1 MIFSSVLDLGSYV
14 STKTAPSKKTI
25 NQKFILLVVNI
36 MLRYGQLVRVHQTTH
51 TIFDTENVIVDRVDG
66 ILEARRLTDNA
77 SRIKAGEVEGP
88 RGLELG
94 RVQAEGEGVQRRIR
108 LSVGGMVVGR
118 RRRVVGIDELE
129 VSHIST
135 VDLKLDTVG
144 RRVDTVSSD
153 VARGEELHGVVEVQ
167 LLGTTKR
174 RQGLLDL
181 GNQDRTGVT
190 GEEFTLIG
198 VQVDVVGVTLDTTDR
213 AVNVGMRLPPDPE
226 LDIVVLKS
234 HEGEGGLPVLTE
246 GETKGVEL
254 GGSGAIVEFTSDGL
268 GETGREKVGGDVVGE
283 EGILVIDDLT
293 TDEELNLVDHGRP
306 VEGLTGVGGVV
317 DRGEVGVAEEITLTL
332 EANGGHTTLGEST
345 LNDLTLDSLGEVRV
359 ATVGGTE
366 EAHLGITDE
375 VGILS
380 TDSDELGDTTRHF
393 ILYGE
398 FIFKL
403 TKPKVSIDLDT
414 SDFVTWDEDL
424 IKLVFDKVSVYM

>member
-1 MIFSSVLDLGSYV
+1 
-14 STKTAPSKKTI
+14 
-25 NQKFILLVVNI
+25 

-51 TIFDTENVIVDRVDG
+51 TIFDTENVIIDRVNG

-94 RVQAEGEGVQRRIR
+94 RVQAEGESVQRSIS
-108 LSVGGMVVGR
+108 LGVGRMVVRR

-129 VSHIST
+129 ICHIGT
-135 VDLKLDTVG
+135 VDLKLHTV
-144 RRVDTVSSD
+144 RSRVDAIRCD
-153 VARGEELHGVVEVQ
+153 VARGKELHGVVEVE
-167 LLGTTKR
+167 LLGTTEG

-181 GNQDRTGVT
+181 GDQDRSGLAS
-190 GEEFTLIG
+190 EKLTLIG
-198 VQVDVVGVTLDTTDR
+198 VQVDVIGVALDATERAVDVGV
-213 AVNVGMRLPPDPE
+213 GLPADAE
-226 LDIVVLKS
+226 LDIVILKG
-234 HEGEGGLPVLTE
+234 HEGEGRLPVLTE
-246 GETKGVEL
+246 GEAERVEL
-254 GGSGAIVEFTSDGL
+254 GGSGSIVEFTRDGL
-268 GETGREKVGGDVVGE
+268 GETGREKIGGDVVDE
-283 EGILVIDDLT
+283 EGILVIDDLA

-306 VEGLTGVGGVV
+306 VKGLTGVGGVV
-317 DRGEVGVAEEITLTL
+317 DRSEVGVAEEVTLTL

-380 TDSDELGDTTRHF
+380 TDSDKLGDTTRHF

-398 FIFKL
+398 FIFKWVGA
-403 TKPKVSIDLDT
+403 KPKVSFFPLRYGTINCVDWNFLQT
-414 SDFVTWDEDL
+414 G
-424 IKLVFDKVSVYM
+424 M

>member
-1 MIFSSVLDLGSYV
+1 V

-51 TIFDTENVIVDRVDG
+51 TIFDTENVIIDRVNG

-135 VDLKLDTVG
+135 VDLELDTVG

-167 LLGTTKR
+167 LLSTTEG

-181 GNQDRTGVT
+181 GNQDRTRIT
-190 GEEFTLIG
+190 GEKLTLIG
-198 VQVDVVGVTLDTTDR
+198 VQVDVVGVALDAADR
-213 AVNVGMRLPPDPE
+213 AVDVGVGLPPDPE
-226 LDIVVLKS
+226 LDIVVLES
-234 HEGEGGLPVLTE
+234 HEGKGRLPVLTE
-246 GETKGVEL
+246 GEAERVEL
-254 GGSGAIVEFTSDGL
+254 GGGGAIIELTRDGL
-268 GETGREKVGGDVVGE
+268 GETGREEVGGDVVGE
-283 EGILVIDDLT
+283 EGILVIDDLA

-306 VEGLTGVGGVV
+306 VEGLAGVGGVV
-317 DRGEVGVAEEITLTL
+317 DRGEVGVAKEITLTL
-332 EANGGHTTLGEST
+332 KADGGHTTLGEST
-345 LNDLTLDSLGEVRV
+345 LNDLTLDSLGKVRV

-393 ILYGE
+393 I
-398 FIFKL
+398 I
-403 TKPKVSIDLDT
+403 
-414 SDFVTWDEDL
+414 
-424 IKLVFDKVSVYM
+424 

>member
-1 MIFSSVLDLGSYV
+1 M

-51 TIFDTENVIVDRVDG
+51 TIFDTENVIIDRVNG

-129 VSHIST
+129 VSHIGT
-135 VDLKLDTVG
+135 VDLELDTVG

-167 LLGTTKR
+167 FLSTTEG

-181 GNQDRTGVT
+181 GNQDRTRIT

-213 AVNVGMRLPPDPE
+213 AVNVDMRLPPDPE
-226 LDIVVLKS
+226 LDVMVLKS

-246 GETKGVEL
+246 RETKGVEL
-254 GGSGAIVEFTSDGL
+254 GSSGAIVEFASDGL
-268 GETGREKVGGDVVGE
+268 GETGREKIGGDVVRE
-283 EGILVIDDLT
+283 EGILVIDDLA

-306 VEGLTGVGGVV
+306 VEGLAGVGGVV
-317 DRGEVGVAEEITLTL
+317 DRGEVGVAKEITLTL

-380 TDSDELGDTTRHF
+380 TDSDKLGDTTRH
-393 ILYGE
+393 L
-398 FIFKL
+398 L
-403 TKPKVSIDLDT
+403 
-414 SDFVTWDEDL
+414 
-424 IKLVFDKVSVYM
+424 